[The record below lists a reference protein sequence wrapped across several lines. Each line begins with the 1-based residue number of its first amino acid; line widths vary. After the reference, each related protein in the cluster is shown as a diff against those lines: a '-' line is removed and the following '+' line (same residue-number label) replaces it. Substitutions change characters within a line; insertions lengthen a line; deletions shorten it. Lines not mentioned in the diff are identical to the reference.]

1 MFKSLFFF
9 LFSKFFEGNEMKTTV
24 YTASTPGAKPVDGP
38 VVRGTFLQALGD
50 LIKILLFFIAVSGVI
65 VAMSVH
71 RYAS

>member
-1 MFKSLFFF
+1 
-9 LFSKFFEGNEMKTTV
+9 MKTNV